1 MNNINN
7 ISIKELPNDERPY
20 ERCMDFGA
28 QALTDA
34 ELLAVILRTGTKK
47 LNAVALANKVLS
59 LAGPAKGISSLMHKS
74 YEEYLSVNG
83 IGKVKAVQLL
93 CIGEL
98 SKRIWKREAARKS
111 VYFNNPANC
120 ARYYMQDMR
129 HLEQEELR
137 LAYLDTR
144 QKLISDS
151 VITIGTVN
159 ASLIS
164 VREVLIDALKHQA
177 VNIIMI
183 HNHPSGNP
191 NPSSDD
197 KKVTEIVANGCKS
210 VGIYLNDHIIIGD
223 NTYYSF
229 REQGNL

>member
-1 MNNINN
+1 MRTIKNIP
-7 ISIKELPNDERPY
+7 LDERPY
-20 ERCMDFGA
+20 ERCLKLGVKS
-28 QALTDA
+28 LTDA
-34 ELLAVILRTGTKK
+34 ELLAIILRSGTKD
-47 LNAVALANKVLS
+47 VSSVELAAMLINNH
-59 LAGPAKGISSLMHKS
+59 PQKGLKSIMHSS
-74 YEEYLSVNG
+74 YEEYRKIKG
-83 IGKVKAVQLL
+83 IGKVKAIQLL

-98 SKRIWKREAARKS
+98 SHRIWKQETLDNLEI
-111 VYFNNPANC
+111 FNSPKVC
-120 ARYYMQDMR
+120 AGYYMQEMR
-129 HLEQEELR
+129 HLKQEELR
-137 LAYLDTR
+137 IAFLDTR
-144 QKLISDS
+144 QRLISDS
-151 VITIGTVN
+151 VITVGTVN
-159 ASLIS
+159 SALIS

-191 NPSSDD
+191 SPSSDD